1 MPKNQK
7 ERLRNELLGWLS
19 EKNCVL
25 PSNCGK
31 GANFFVTKFCDML
44 YYLHG
49 QYSKIEFEIG
59 KVKNVP
65 KVFKTRFSGF
75 NVPEKNKHG
84 KRTRSNLSDRKLE
97 EHSVSVRES
106 IQSHVY
112 LNQAPW
118 SEVKLLI
125 LDVVSVVEQ
134 YCVSLRASRVKN
146 KPSRETPRSEVEI
159 KTKTTVLPVNKGRL
173 HHALL
178 EVEKQVEKLDSY
190 DPLSIWELLPGCD
203 RHRVY
208 EVIEKLKASGLRIN
222 HKCYH
227 YAYHTGGSKTS
238 LHFVWKGIDSET
250 DSSVIDNCLN
260 MVEKVEEDPPV
271 YGRQITKRNF
281 QKAFGFVTDPVALCA
296 IFKELTGDASAPS
309 NLNERNQ

>member
-1 MPKNQK
+1 MPSSNSDKTQTNAFSVLMAAAIKNAASSDIPCAIAVPKNQK

-118 SEVKLLI
+118 QTCQVSRFTRESPGFCSDLQVSRLVLKISRKIVLYSEKIKFSKIPCLL
-125 LDVVSVVEQ
+125 
-134 YCVSLRASRVKN
+134 
-146 KPSRETPRSEVEI
+146 
-159 KTKTTVLPVNKGRL
+159 
-173 HHALL
+173 
-178 EVEKQVEKLDSY
+178 
-190 DPLSIWELLPGCD
+190 
-203 RHRVY
+203 
-208 EVIEKLKASGLRIN
+208 
-222 HKCYH
+222 
-227 YAYHTGGSKTS
+227 SKENPY
-238 LHFVWKGIDSET
+238 L
-250 DSSVIDNCLN
+250 
-260 MVEKVEEDPPV
+260 
-271 YGRQITKRNF
+271 
-281 QKAFGFVTDPVALCA
+281 
-296 IFKELTGDASAPS
+296 
-309 NLNERNQ
+309 